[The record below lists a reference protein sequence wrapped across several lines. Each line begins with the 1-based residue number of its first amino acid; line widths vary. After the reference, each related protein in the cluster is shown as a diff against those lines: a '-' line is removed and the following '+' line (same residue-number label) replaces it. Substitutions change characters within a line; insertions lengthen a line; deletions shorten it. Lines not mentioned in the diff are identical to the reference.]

1 MKNKGYKS
9 QREWYGIGTIIA
21 VAAMIMVL
29 VTVVVV
35 NIVLLDGDNW
45 KNMVT
50 DMMNDLV
57 SAIVIGL
64 FVGSITT
71 IITNRIISIQK
82 NMGRLRKWGIT
93 SIGTTLSTAKDIHLM
108 FGGKHYPSEI
118 KLMFL
123 TGQVFFQDFKH
134 QIIRAMNHGTKV
146 KILIASGDPAN
157 EEYLDRV
164 RMRYLSNKEKGFYTR
179 EITEVVQKTLDEIK
193 RYSINP
199 QNLEVRHYLDEYQN
213 NLRIATYDY
222 NRERRVSY
230 YWINLQPPNKQAL
243 DVSITHRGRV
253 DWTSDNLNIDENLCC
268 QFERGF
274 DELWDR
280 YPPENSSNWK

>member
-1 MKNKGYKS
+1 MKNKGYKP
-9 QREWYGIGTIIA
+9 QREWYGIGTILAI
-21 VAAMIMVL
+21 AAMVAVL
-29 VTVVVV
+29 VAVVVV
-35 NIVLLDGDNW
+35 NIVVLDGSNW
-45 KNMVT
+45 QNMFMG
-50 DMMNDLV
+50 MMNDLV

-64 FVGSITT
+64 FVGIITT
-71 IITNRIISIQK
+71 IVTNRIISVQK

-123 TGQVFFQDFKH
+123 TGRTFFQEFKH

-146 KILIASGDPAN
+146 KILIASGDSAN

-164 RMRYLSNKEKGFYTR
+164 RIRYLSDKEKGFYAK
-179 EITEVVQKTLDEIK
+179 EITDVVKALDEIK

-230 YWINLQPPNKQAL
+230 YWINLQPPNKEAL
-243 DVSITHRGRV
+243 KVSITHRGRV
-253 DWTSDNLNIDENLCC
+253 DWTSDNLDMDENLCC

-280 YPPENSSNWK
+280 YSPENSGNIE